1 MTILQ
6 KLPAVPARF
15 WINVLLGISTFFVLL
30 IVFRHAARMN
40 KLLLGLL
47 IVLLLT
53 GVAFQWVFERNE
65 PRFFNALHRLDRT
78 LVPQQDRIPPAP
90 STVSLPSGQGW
101 RQARLNL
108 P

>member
-1 MTILQ
+1 MTTLEKLQ
-6 KLPAVPARF
+6 AVPARF
-15 WINVLLGISTFFVLL
+15 WINVLLGISTFIVLL

-65 PRFFNALHRLDRT
+65 PRFLTPYIDK
-78 LVPQQDRIPPAP
+78 IAP
-90 STVSLPSGQGW
+90 WFPSKIEYHQ
-101 RQARLNL
+101 RQAR
-108 P
+108 